1 MAASSRTRSG
11 PHRHAPF
18 ERTQSVRCEDWL
30 IGRAMTK
37 ASPGPSPTAAAIIH
51 KAQAGRLSIAH
62 VPPSHWQG
70 HILPRTVNKLLMLSG
85 LPVEPAGAIPSR
97 STRRR
102 DDDQE
107 RHDWAQWDERT
118 NDRPHRP
125 SPSTAHWRTP
135 LAS

>member
-1 MAASSRTRSG
+1 MAASSRTCSG
-11 PHRHAPF
+11 PNTPF
-18 ERTQSVRCEDWL
+18 ECVHRDRL
-30 IGRAMTK
+30 IAPTMREARPRL
-37 ASPGPSPTAAAIIH
+37 SPAAAAVMIH
-51 KAQAGRLSIAH
+51 TAQDGKLSITD

-70 HILPRTVNKLLMLSG
+70 HIHPRTVNKLLMLSG
-85 LPVEPAGAIPSR
+85 LPGEPAGALPSR

-118 NDRPHRP
+118 NDRPYRP
-125 SPSTAHWRTP
+125 SPSTANWRTP